1 MNFWEGCEMD
11 ERDLHGYQ
19 LAAVDHIIDHPFCG
33 LFLDMGLGKTV
44 STLTAIKRLYG
55 LFEIGR
61 VLVIAPKRVA
71 EDTWTTE
78 CAKWEHLRGLSV
90 SKVLGTERQRR
101 EALSVPADI
110 YVINRENVAWLVSHL
125 GGAWPFD
132 MVVIDELSSF
142 KSSKSERFRALRRVR
157 PLMHRVVG
165 LTGTPSP
172 NGLIDLWPQLYLIDM
187 GERLGRTVTG
197 FRTRYFT
204 PGRTNGQVVFDYKAR
219 NGSEEEIQRLIGDIC
234 ISMKAEDYLSLPDL
248 VDIPVEVSM
257 PEDCRVRYEAFERDR
272 VLELAKDG
280 KDISAVNAAALTG
293 KLLQYANGAVY
304 DDGKD
309 VHEFHGAKLDALEEI
324 VEQAAGEP
332 VLVFFQFRHDA
343 QRITKRLKAYCPK
356 EMSGSGDIAA
366 WNAGRIK
373 VLLAHPASAGHGL
386 NLQHGGHIVVWF
398 GLPWSLE
405 LYLQANARLHRQGQD
420 KPVRMY
426 RIMTRGTMD
435 ADVAKALE
443 GKKAGQDAL
452 MEAVKARI
460 KKYLG
465 NQ

>member
-1 MNFWEGCEMD
+1 MD

-19 LAAVDHIIDHPFCG
+19 RAAVDHIIDHPFCG

-78 CAKWEHLRGLSV
+78 CTKWEHLRGLSV

-219 NGSEEEIQRLIGDIC
+219 NGSEEEIHRLIGDIC
-234 ISMKAEDYLSLPDL
+234 ISMKAGDYLSLPDL

-257 PEDCRVRYEAFERDR
+257 PEDCRVRYEVFERDR
-272 VLELAKDG
+272 VLELAKEG
-280 KDISAVNAAALTG
+280 TDISAVNAAALTG

-309 VHEFHGAKLDALEEI
+309 VHELHGAKLDALEEI

-356 EMSGSGDIAA
+356 EISGSGDIAA

>member
-1 MNFWEGCEMD
+1 MD

-19 LAAVDHIIDHPFCG
+19 RAAVDHIIDHPFCG

-90 SKVLGTERQRR
+90 SKVLGTEKQRR
-101 EALSVPADI
+101 EALAVSSDI

-204 PGRTNGQVVFDYKAR
+204 PGRTNGQVVFDYRAR
-219 NGSEEEIQRLIGDIC
+219 NGSEEEIHRLIGDIC

-257 PEDCRVRYEAFERDR
+257 PEECKRRYDAFERER

-280 KDISAVNAAALTG
+280 TDISAVNAAALTG
-293 KLLQYANGAVY
+293 KLLQFANGAVY
-304 DDGKD
+304 DEDMN
-309 VHEFHGAKLDALEEI
+309 VHELHGAKLDALEEI

-332 VLVFFQFRHDA
+332 VLVFFQFRHDVR
-343 QRITKRLKAYCPK
+343 RIIRRLKAYCPK
-356 EMSGSGDIAA
+356 EISGSGDIAA

-426 RIMTRGTMD
+426 RIMARGTMD

>member
-1 MNFWEGCEMD
+1 MD

-19 LAAVDHIIDHPFCG
+19 RAAVDHIIDHPFCG

-110 YVINRENVAWLVSHL
+110 YVINRENVAWLVSRL

-204 PGRTNGQVVFDYKAR
+204 PGRTNGQVVFDYRAR
-219 NGSEEEIQRLIGDIC
+219 NGSEEEIHRLIGDIC

-280 KDISAVNAAALTG
+280 TDISAVNAAALTG

-309 VHEFHGAKLDALEEI
+309 IHELHGAKLDALEEI

-343 QRITKRLKAYCPK
+343 QRIIRRLKACCPK
-356 EMSGSGDIAA
+356 EISGSGDIAA

>member
-1 MNFWEGCEMD
+1 MD

-19 LAAVDHIIDHPFCG
+19 RAAVDHIIDHPFCG

-110 YVINRENVAWLVSHL
+110 YVINRENVAWLVSRF

-204 PGRTNGQVVFDYKAR
+204 PGRTNGQVVFDYRAR
-219 NGSEEEIQRLIGDIC
+219 NGSEEEIHRLIGDIC

-280 KDISAVNAAALTG
+280 TDISAVNAAALTG

-309 VHEFHGAKLDALEEI
+309 IHELHGAKLDALEEI

-343 QRITKRLKAYCPK
+343 QRIIRRLKACCPK
-356 EMSGSGDIAA
+356 EISGCGDIAA

>member
-1 MNFWEGCEMD
+1 MD

-19 LAAVDHIIDHPFCG
+19 RAAVDHIIDHPFCG

-78 CAKWEHLRGLSV
+78 CAKWEHLRSLSV

-101 EALSVPADI
+101 EALAVSSDI

-142 KSSKSERFRALRRVR
+142 KSNKSERFRALRRVR

-204 PGRTNGQVVFDYKAR
+204 PGRTNGQVVFDYRAR
-219 NGSEEEIQRLIGDIC
+219 NGSEEEIHRLIGDIC

-272 VLELAKDG
+272 VLELAKEG
-280 KDISAVNAAALTG
+280 TDISAVNAAALTG

-304 DDGKD
+304 DEDMN
-309 VHEFHGAKLDALEEI
+309 VHELHGAKLDALEEI

-386 NLQHGGHIVVWF
+386 NLQRGGHIVVWF

>member
-1 MNFWEGCEMD
+1 MD

-19 LAAVDHIIDHPFCG
+19 RAAVDHIIDHPFCG

-110 YVINRENVAWLVSHL
+110 YVINRENVAWLVSRL

-142 KSSKSERFRALRRVR
+142 KSSESERFRALRRVR

-204 PGRTNGQVVFDYKAR
+204 PGRTNGQVVFDYRAR
-219 NGSEEEIQRLIGDIC
+219 NGSEEEIHRLIGDIC

-280 KDISAVNAAALTG
+280 TDISAVNAAALTG

-309 VHEFHGAKLDALEEI
+309 IHELHGAKLDALEEI

-343 QRITKRLKAYCPK
+343 QRIIRRLKACCPK
-356 EMSGSGDIAA
+356 EISGSGDIAA

>member
-1 MNFWEGCEMD
+1 MD

-19 LAAVDHIIDHPFCG
+19 RAAVDHIIDHPFCG

-219 NGSEEEIQRLIGDIC
+219 NGSEEEIHRLIGDIC

-280 KDISAVNAAALTG
+280 TDISAVNAAALTG

-309 VHEFHGAKLDALEEI
+309 VHELHGAKLDALEEI